1 MEVTNLLDIH
11 TREELYAWYLENYD
25 KVSDFWLRVN
35 RAREPYPGVVG
46 YVDAVE
52 VALCFGWID
61 STMKRIDEG
70 KPIQHFT
77 PRRKGCNWCRHNIE
91 RCRRLIDI
99 GEMTPAGLAVLPDL
113 DPANFIFEQWVID
126 ALKTDPIVWHNFN
139 SFPGVYRRIKVD
151 RIQHYNSTKRPEYAR
166 DCRLMFTICAK
177 QRLVPSVFCT
187 RLINF
192 SSLYL
197 VPAISAGFF
206 VISHTPGYSNP
217 R

>member
-11 TREELYAWYLENYD
+11 TREELYSWYFENHD

-151 RIQHYNSTKRPEYAR
+151 RIQHYNSTKRPEYAMHMLQMLI
-166 DCRLMFTICAK
+166 DD
-177 QRLVPSVFCT
+177 T
-187 RLINF
+187 RKGKMQPGWDDGGKLIE
-192 SSLYL
+192 Y
-197 VPAISAGFF
+197 
-206 VISHTPGYSNP
+206 
-217 R
+217 

>member
-1 MEVTNLLDIH
+1 MGMEVTNLLDIH
-11 TREELYAWYLENYD
+11 TREDLYAWYLVNHD

-35 RAREPYPGVVG
+35 RANAPYPGVVG

-99 GEMTPAGLAVLPDL
+99 GEMTPAGLAVMPDP
-113 DPANFIFEQWVID
+113 DPAKFVFYDWFID
-126 ALKTDPIVWHNFN
+126 AMKSDPAAWKNFQ
-139 SFPGVYRRIKVD
+139 SFPGVYQRVKAD
-151 RIQHYNSTKRPEYAR
+151 RIQHYMDSNRPDEAKRVLQKFI
-166 DCRLMFTICAK
+166 DD
-177 QRLVPSVFCT
+177 T
-187 RLINF
+187 RKGILQPNWNDGGK
-192 SSLYL
+192 LL
-197 VPAISAGFF
+197 
-206 VISHTPGYSNP
+206 GY
-217 R
+217 